1 MKTFNLTI
9 LLATALTCQA
19 AETVWLHTLVLTKM
33 RQAYGTPQINR
44 GIREKPLSVGG
55 KGFEHGVGTHAI
67 GQLWLDLAGGTERFL
82 AFVGVDDAVGWGTL
96 AFQILADGKEV
107 FNSGAMKFG
116 DAARPVDLDLRRF
129 QSRIFRKNEFF

>member
-19 AETVWLHTLVLTKM
+19 AETVWLHTLDLTQWK
-33 RQAYGTPQINR
+33 QGYGTPQINR

-67 GQLWLDLAGGTERFL
+67 GQLWLDLAGGTEKFL
-82 AFVGVDDAVGWGTL
+82 AFVGVDDAAGGGTL
-96 AFQILADGKEV
+96 AFRVLADNQEV
-107 FNSGAMKFG
+107 FNSGVMKRSPLAM
-116 DAARPVDLDLRRF
+116 VC
-129 QSRIFRKNEFF
+129 FRM